1 MEKRFFSKGDF
12 FFKDEIKV
20 LLQRGVIKESK
31 HEEGEFI
38 SSIFLVPKS
47 EDFFRKVLNLKKL
60 NENMLYIHFK
70 MEITKSTLTLVTPN
84 SYMEMV
90 DIKDTY
96 YSVPILPGHQ
106 KYLKFYFRGK
116 LLSIYMPS
124 KRSLLRSTQIYKI
137 TKIYFF

>member
-1 MEKRFFSKGDF
+1 M
-12 FFKDEIKV
+12 
-20 LLQRGVIKESK
+20 
-31 HEEGEFI
+31 GEFI
-38 SSIFLVPKS
+38 SSTFLVPKS

-60 NENMLYIHFK
+60 NENMPYIHFK

-90 DIKDTY
+90 DIKDAY

-116 LLSIYMPS
+116 HLSIYMPS

-137 TKIYFF
+137 TKISFF